1 MGRKV
6 EGEEYESVVFV
17 AVVAVVAVVVVVGK
31 VEAWLS
37 LKPPED
43 NERLRGIEYIY
54 TSRGFV

>member
-6 EGEEYESVVFV
+6 EGEEYESVVF
-17 AVVAVVAVVVVVGK
+17 VAVVAVVVVVGK